1 MNLFNELKQVVKGFT
16 RNEKIGSAI
25 FIATLIG
32 TQIATGSTLI
42 SFIASMLGVLYV
54 ILVKKGSRL
63 CYVFGG
69 LQIMLYIYI
78 SLSAKF
84 YGDVMLNSFNL
95 IMQPIGF
102 YMWSKRSNE
111 GVVKVNQLSIAGIM
125 YIFSG
130 WFITIL
136 LYSLVL
142 KWLGGNTPFV
152 DAITTVSSMIAMILS
167 VGAFRDQ
174 WLFWLICNFTSIVMW
189 TLAFFRG
196 DASAVPMMIMW
207 IAYFINSID
216 ALKQWYKR

>member
-16 RNEKIGSAI
+16 RSEKIGSAI

>member
-16 RNEKIGSAI
+16 RSEKIGSAI

-130 WFITIL
+130 WFVTIL

>member
-16 RNEKIGSAI
+16 RSEKIGSAI

-111 GVVKVNQLSIAGIM
+111 GIVKANQLSIAGIM

-130 WFITIL
+130 WFVTIL